1 MIMRL
6 KNKYKSPFKL
16 DGVYYD
22 FSNYNEEKLTMVFNN
37 HPKFRFIFEE
47 EDKELE
53 DLGINNNDEFKAI
66 IEEVVKKPKRRK
78 R

>member
-1 MIMRL
+1 MRL

-53 DLGINNNDEFKAI
+53 HLGINNNDEFKAI